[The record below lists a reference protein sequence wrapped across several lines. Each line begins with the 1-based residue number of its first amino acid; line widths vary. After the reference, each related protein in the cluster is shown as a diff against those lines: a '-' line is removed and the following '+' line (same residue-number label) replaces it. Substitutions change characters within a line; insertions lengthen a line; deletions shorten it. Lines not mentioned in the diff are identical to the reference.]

1 MEKSAEGI
9 EKELERNLE
18 ETFLDLVEGT
28 REWYDNSSSRWG
40 NTLLICKLLSF
51 ISSLVTLILAAALDK
66 DYIAQE
72 KWILVG
78 AAVLSAA
85 ASELLTQ
92 FKVREMEELREE
104 GHLEAEAIAAEVEQ
118 KLIELRDDQA
128 KLSEFMDKI
137 RARIAALDKK
147 QHRGHVAI
155 ERKLAAHK
163 QRAP

>member
-1 MEKSAEGI
+1 M
-9 EKELERNLE
+9 
-18 ETFLDLVEGT
+18 
-28 REWYDNSSSRWG
+28 
-40 NTLLICKLLSF
+40 
-51 ISSLVTLILAAALDK
+51 
-66 DYIAQE
+66 
-72 KWILVG
+72 
-78 AAVLSAA
+78 LSAA